1 MPEEEFLV
9 RLLEGADC
17 GLLLDANNVWVSA
30 FNHGWDAERW
40 IDAIP
45 PERVCQYHLAGHT
58 HHGTHVIDTHSDHVI
73 DAVWQLFARA
83 TRRTG
88 PRATLLEWDADIP
101 EFEVV
106 HAEAEKAR
114 PFREAAS

>member
-1 MPEEEFLV
+1 
-9 RLLEGADC
+9 
-17 GLLLDANNVWVSA
+17 VSA
-30 FNHGWDAERW
+30 FNHGWDPERW

-58 HHGTHVIDTHSDHVI
+58 NHGTHVIDTHSDHVI
-73 DAVWQLFARA
+73 DAVWDLFARA
-83 TRRTG
+83 TLRTG

-106 HAEAEKAR
+106 RAEAEKAR
-114 PFREAAS
+114 PHREAAMTRVAT